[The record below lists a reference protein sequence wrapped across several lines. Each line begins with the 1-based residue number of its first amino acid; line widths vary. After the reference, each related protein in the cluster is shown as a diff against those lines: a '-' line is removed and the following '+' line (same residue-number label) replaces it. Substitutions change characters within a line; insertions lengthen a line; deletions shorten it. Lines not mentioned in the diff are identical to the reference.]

1 MVNEGLKTDKLP
13 NLIPG
18 ILCLATDSPFAIQLA
33 IAIAMSIDATLVGN
47 FRADWGEGPIWH
59 EDRLLYVDIEGKK
72 VIDFN
77 PATNEE
83 KIIEVGERVGTV
95 VPRQSGGLVIA
106 GDNGFSFLDS
116 ASGKVSQIADPE
128 PDKKPDNRFNDGK
141 CDPAG
146 RFWSGTISTV
156 KKTGDAALYMLDT
169 ERQVHL
175 KYPNV
180 TNSNGLCWT
189 EDTKTFYYIDTPSK
203 KVRAFDFD
211 NTSGEITNERI
222 AIDTGHINSSP
233 DGMAIDSAGNLWI
246 AFCRG
251 SMVMCFDP
259 ATGKDLEKIPLTVSG
274 VTACAFGG
282 EDLKTLYITTGQF
295 KGTEETN
302 AGRLFAAEPGV
313 AGLPS
318 FAYAG

>member
-1 MVNEGLKTDKLP
+1 
-13 NLIPG
+13 
-18 ILCLATDSPFAIQLA
+18 
-33 IAIAMSIDATLVGN
+33 MSIEATVVGN
-47 FRADWGEGPIWH
+47 YQAEWGEGPIWH
-59 EDRLLYVDIEGKK
+59 SDRLLYVDIEGKR

-77 PATNEE
+77 PESGSE
-83 KIIEVGERVGTV
+83 QIIEAGERVGTV

-106 GDNGFSFLDS
+106 GDDGFSFLDPD
-116 ASGKVSQIADPE
+116 SGEVRPVADPE

-146 RFWSGTISTV
+146 RFWAGTISTV
-156 KKTGDAALYMLDT
+156 KKTGAAALYMLDAD
-169 ERQVHL
+169 RQVHL

-189 EDTKTFYYIDTPSK
+189 EDAKTFYYIDTPSK

-211 NTSGEITNERI
+211 NATGEIDNERT
-222 AIDTGHINSSP
+222 AIDTSHIDSSP
-233 DGMAIDSAGNLWI
+233 DGMAIDIAGNLWI

-251 SMVMCFDP
+251 GMLMCFDP
-259 ATGKDLEKIPLTVSG
+259 GTGKDLARIPLPVSG

-282 EDLKTLYITTGQF
+282 PDLKTLYITTGQF
-295 KGTEETN
+295 KNQAEEN
-302 AGRLFAAEPGV
+302 AGRLFAAQPGI

>member
-1 MVNEGLKTDKLP
+1 M
-13 NLIPG
+13 
-18 ILCLATDSPFAIQLA
+18 AIQAEL
-33 IAIAMSIDATLVGN
+33 IGEYCAT
-47 FRADWGEGPIWH
+47 WGEGPIWH
-59 EDRLLYVDIEGKK
+59 EGRLLYVDIEGHRVVEFDPASGAEK
-72 VIDFN
+72 VIE
-77 PATNEE
+77 A
-83 KIIEVGERVGTV
+83 GERVGTV
-95 VPRQSGGLVIA
+95 VPRAGGGLVIA
-106 GDNGFSFLDS
+106 GDNGFSFLNG
-116 ASGKVSQIADPE
+116 SGTLERIADPE

-146 RFWSGTISTV
+146 RFWAGTISTV
-156 KKTGDAALYMLDT
+156 KKTGDAALYMLDR

-189 EDTKTFYYIDTPSK
+189 EDTKTFYYIDTPTR

-211 NTSGEITNERI
+211 NATGEISNERI
-222 AIDTGHINSSP
+222 AIDTGHIDSSP
-233 DGMAIDSAGNLWI
+233 DGMAIDVNGNLWI

-251 SMVMCFDP
+251 SAVRCFDP
-259 ATGKDLEKIPLTVSG
+259 TNGSELEQIPLPVTG

-282 EDLKTLYITTGQF
+282 PELKTLYVTTGQF
-295 KGTEETN
+295 KGVTEEH
-302 AGRLFAAEPGV
+302 AGRLFVTEPGV

>member
-1 MVNEGLKTDKLP
+1 
-13 NLIPG
+13 
-18 ILCLATDSPFAIQLA
+18 
-33 IAIAMSIDATLVGN
+33 MSIEATLVGDYQ
-47 FRADWGEGPIWH
+47 ADWGEGPIWH
-59 EDRLLYVDIEGKK
+59 DNHLLYVDIEGRR
-72 VIDFN
+72 VIDFD
-77 PATNEE
+77 PASGVEN
-83 KIIEVGERVGTV
+83 IIEASERVGTV
-95 VPRQSGGLVIA
+95 VPRQEGGLVIA
-106 GDNGFSFLDS
+106 GDNGFSFLDP
-116 ASGKVSQIADPE
+116 ASSKVTPIADPE
-128 PDKKPDNRFNDGK
+128 PDKKPGNRFNDGK

-146 RFWSGTISTV
+146 RFWAGTISTV
-156 KKTGDAALYMLDT
+156 KKTGEAALYMLDT
-169 ERQVHL
+169 DRQVHL

-211 NTSGEITNERI
+211 NASGEIGNERI
-222 AIDTGHINSSP
+222 AIDTSHIDSSP

-251 SMVMCFDP
+251 SMVLCFDP
-259 ATGKDLEKIPLTVSG
+259 NTGKDLEKIPLPVTG

-282 EDLKTLYITTGQF
+282 PELKSLYITTGQF
-295 KGTEETN
+295 KNQTEEN
-302 AGRLFAAEPGV
+302 AGRLFVAEPGI